1 MAGHSSIIKMT
12 LATDGREFSISHSG
26 PDFLL
31 LREPASF
38 PAGPAIYNVSIDG
51 EVTSADVNV
60 QELVNS
66 RRVLSADAETV
77 PA

>member
-1 MAGHSSIIKMT
+1 MT

-38 PAGPAIYNVSIDG
+38 PAGPAVYTLSIDG
-51 EVTSADVNV
+51 EETSARVNV
-60 QELVNS
+60 RELVES
-66 RRVLSADAETV
+66 RRVLSADVETV
-77 PA
+77 LA